1 MSDLPVL
8 YSFRRC
14 PFAMRARWALWV
26 AGIAVEHREIVL
38 RDKPAAMLAA
48 SPKGTV
54 PVLVLP
60 AACHAAGGSGGAN
73 GVTGPQVIDE
83 SLDVMRWAL
92 AQHDPEGWLSPARGS
107 LAEMLALI
115 EACQTQFKPHLDRC
129 KYPQRYAAEVRA
141 WAGQEDADAKKAAAD
156 GLAAGKADATGA
168 TQAVP
173 SEALAAFVAEHRQHA
188 RAFLLALQA
197 RLLHSGGGEAGSG
210 SGAAVE
216 QATATQ
222 GACGKA
228 SHAANAGVNANANA
242 GTAPAALALFGTRPA
257 LADFAIA
264 PFVRQFAQADAAHWQ
279 AGDWP
284 VVRAWLAALLARPEF
299 EAEVMRKHALWLEP
313 LADASEQGQGR
324 ANLG

>member
-26 AGIAVEHREIVL
+26 AGIAVAHREIVL

-60 AACHAAGGSGGAN
+60 AGAQQAH
-73 GVTGPQVIDE
+73 GVQVIDE
-83 SLDVMRWAL
+83 SLDVMLWAL
-92 AQHDPEGWLSPARGS
+92 AQHDPEAWLRPARGS

-115 EACQTQFKPHLDRC
+115 EACQTQFKPHLDRS
-129 KYPQRYAAEVRA
+129 KYPQRYAAEVLA
-141 WAGQEDADAKKAAAD
+141 WAGQAEVDAGAGTGDGAVVQAAD
-156 GLAAGKADATGA
+156 GPAAGTAGTAGTGGA
-168 TQAVP
+168 AQPAP
-173 SEALAAFVAEHRQHA
+173 SEAALAAFVAEHRQHA

-197 RLLHSGGGEAGSG
+197 HLLQGSAEEAGSG
-210 SGAAVE
+210 SAAEGGCAVPAAE
-216 QATATQ
+216 QAVPETNA
-222 GACGKA
+222 ADAGKA
-228 SHAANAGVNANANA
+228 PAG
-242 GTAPAALALFGTRPA
+242 PALFGTRPA

-284 VVRAWLAALLARPEF
+284 VVRTWLAAMLARPEF
-299 EAEVMRKHALWLEP
+299 DAEVMRKHALWVDP
-313 LADASEQGQGR
+313 QAVAADPAPSRAS
-324 ANLG
+324 LG

>member
-26 AGIAVEHREIVL
+26 AGIAVAHREIVL

-60 AACHAAGGSGGAN
+60 AACDAASGSGGAH
-73 GVTGPQVIDE
+73 GVTDPQIIDE
-83 SLDVMRWAL
+83 SLDVMLWAL
-92 AQHDPEGWLSPARGS
+92 AQHDPEAWLRPAHGS
-107 LAEMLALI
+107 LADMLALI
-115 EACQTQFKPHLDRC
+115 EAGQTQFKPHLDRS
-129 KYPQRYAAEVRA
+129 KYPQRYAAEVLA
-141 WAGQEDADAKKAAAD
+141 WAGQADVAAASAESAGTHNSAGTDNSAGAADAP
-156 GLAAGKADATGA
+156 AAGAAGTGGA
-168 TQAVP
+168 AQPAP
-173 SEALAAFVAEHRQHA
+173 SEAALAAFVAEHRQHA

-197 RLLHSGGGEAGSG
+197 RLWQGGSEAAGSG
-210 SGAAVE
+210 SAEGGCAVPAAE
-216 QATATQ
+216 QAAGHKT
-222 GACGKA
+222 
-228 SHAANAGVNANANA
+228 HAPDAGDVPA
-242 GTAPAALALFGTRPA
+242 GPALFGARPA

-284 VVRAWLAALLARPEF
+284 AVRTWLAAMLARPEF
-299 EAEVMRKHALWLEP
+299 DAEVMRKHALWVEP
-313 LADASEQGQGR
+313 QAGASD
-324 ANLG
+324 

>member
-26 AGIAVEHREIVL
+26 AGIAVAHREIVL

-60 AACHAAGGSGGAN
+60 AGAQQAH
-73 GVTGPQVIDE
+73 GVQVIDE
-83 SLDVMRWAL
+83 SLDVMLWAL
-92 AQHDPEGWLSPARGS
+92 AQHDPEAWLRPARGS

-115 EACQTQFKPHLDRC
+115 EACQTQFKPHLDRS
-129 KYPQRYAAEVRA
+129 KYPQRYAAEV
-141 WAGQEDADAKKAAAD
+141 AAASAD
-156 GLAAGKADATGA
+156 SASADNSAGAANAPAAGAAGTGGA
-168 TQAVP
+168 RGAAQAAP
-173 SEALAAFVAEHRQHA
+173 SEAALAAFVAEHRQHA

-197 RLLHSGGGEAGSG
+197 RLLQGGGGC
-210 SGAAVE
+210 AV
-216 QATATQ
+216 
-222 GACGKA
+222 
-228 SHAANAGVNANANA
+228 
-242 GTAPAALALFGTRPA
+242 PAAEPAAGHQTHAPDAGNASAGPALFGTRPA

-284 VVRAWLAALLARPEF
+284 VVRTWLAAMLARPEF
-299 EAEVMRKHALWLEP
+299 DAEVMRKHALWVDP
-313 LADASEQGQGR
+313 QAVAGPAPSRAS
-324 ANLG
+324 LG

>member
-26 AGIAVEHREIVL
+26 AGIAVAHREIVL

-60 AACHAAGGSGGAN
+60 QGLTHAGGA
-73 GVTGPQVIDE
+73 QVIDE
-83 SLDVMRWAL
+83 SLDVMLWAL
-92 AQHDPEGWLSPARGS
+92 AQHDPEAWLSPERGS

-115 EACQTQFKPHLDRC
+115 EACQMQFKPHLDRS
-129 KYPQRYAAEVRA
+129 KYPQRYAAEVLA
-141 WAGQEDADAKKAAAD
+141 CAGQCDAAVSAGASTKVADGPAAGTADAASTA
-156 GLAAGKADATGA
+156 
-168 TQAVP
+168 QPVP
-173 SEALAAFVAEHRQHA
+173 SEAALAAFVAQHRQRA
-188 RAFLLALQA
+188 RAFLLTLQA
-197 RLLHSGGGEAGSG
+197 RLLQGSNGELGSG
-210 SGAAVE
+210 SAVADGCAVPAAARAAGPEINAADAGAAPPR
-216 QATATQ
+216 Q
-222 GACGKA
+222 
-228 SHAANAGVNANANA
+228 
-242 GTAPAALALFGTRPA
+242 ALFGTRPA

-284 VVRAWLAALLARPEF
+284 AVRAWLAAMLARPEF
-299 EAEVMRKHALWLEP
+299 NAEVMRKHTLWAEP
-313 LADASEQGQGR
+313 QADPVDQGQGS
-324 ANLG
+324 ASLG

>member
-14 PFAMRARWALWV
+14 PFAMRARWALWA
-26 AGIAVEHREIVL
+26 AGITVAHREIVL

-54 PVLVLP
+54 PVLVFP
-60 AACHAAGGSGGAN
+60 AVCDAASGSGGAN

-83 SLDVMRWAL
+83 SLDVMLWAL
-92 AQHDPEGWLSPARGS
+92 AQHDPEAWLRPERGS

-115 EACQTQFKPHLDRC
+115 EACQTQFKPHLDRS
-129 KYPQRYAAEVRA
+129 KYPQRYAAEVL
-141 WAGQEDADAKKAAAD
+141 AGRVDAGADADADVEADAKQAAD
-156 GLAAGKADATGA
+156 GLAAGATGA
-168 TQAVP
+168 TSTAPAAP
-173 SEALAAFVAEHRQHA
+173 SEAALADFVAKHREHA

-197 RLLHSGGGEAGSG
+197 RLLQGGSDRV
-210 SGAAVE
+210 SSSAA
-216 QATATQ
+216 AD
-222 GACGKA
+222 G
-228 SHAANAGVNANANA
+228 HAM
-242 GTAPAALALFGTRPA
+242 PAAAQAAGHAINAADAGAVCAWPALFGTRPA

-284 VVRAWLAALLARPEF
+284 AVRAWLAAMLARPEF
-299 EAEVMRKHALWLEP
+299 EAEVMRKHALWVEP
-313 LADASEQGQGR
+313 LADA
-324 ANLG
+324 AD